1 MTIKISI
8 LMLLSAII
16 LSQFFYRQLE
26 FCTGKCLR
34 NRRERRATANRLA
47 EEAEMKRLANEQAT
61 AQRQNAIEEID
72 LFNTIYSIAPG
83 ISNEYAEYL
92 VEEYKRQLKEKSD
105 AILREVNTE
114 GMVNIQSFVSA
125 AMKKIKAMKND
136 APSTYIK
143 KYKEIKLINQDM
155 DFLKGNL
162 KNKINL

>member
-34 NRRERRATANRLA
+34 NRRKRRATANRLA
-47 EEAEMKRLANEQAT
+47 AEAEMKRLANEQAT

-92 VEEYKRQLKEKSD
+92 VKEYKRQLEKSD
-105 AILREVNTE
+105 DNIE

-125 AMKKIKAMKND
+125 AMKKIKAMNND

-143 KYKEIKLINQDM
+143 KYKESKLINQDM
-155 DFLKGNL
+155 DFLK
-162 KNKINL
+162 KEIEKIK

>member
-26 FCTGKCLR
+26 FCWGKCAR
-34 NRRERRATANRLA
+34 NRDERRATANREAAL
-47 EEAEMKRLANEQAT
+47 AEMKRLANEQAT
-61 AQRQNAIEEID
+61 AQQQNAIEEID
-72 LFNTIYSIAPG
+72 LFNRIYSIAPG

-92 VEEYKRQLKEKSD
+92 VAEYKRQLKDISD
-105 AILREVNTE
+105 TILQNAE

-125 AMKKIKAMKND
+125 AMKTD

-143 KYKEIKLINQDM
+143 KYKESKLINQDI
-155 DFLKGNL
+155 DFLK
-162 KNKINL
+162 KEIEKIK

>member
-26 FCTGKCLR
+26 FCDKKCLR
-34 NRRERRATANRLA
+34 NRRKRRATANKLA
-47 EEAEMKRLANEQAT
+47 AEAEMKRLANEQAT
-61 AQRQNAIEEID
+61 AQQQNAIEEID

-105 AILREVNTE
+105 AILLE

-125 AMKKIKAMKND
+125 AMKND
-136 APSTYIK
+136 ASSTYIK
-143 KYKEIKLINQDM
+143 KYKESKLINQDM
-155 DFLKGNL
+155 DFLK
-162 KNKINL
+162 KEIKKIN